1 MIGWEFGGS
10 AGLKIR
16 LTRTGD
22 AFSIAKQQQ
31 QQGKEDGAEET
42 TATATTTGGN
52 EGDEE
57 MMNHVAYPPS
67 PVKTIMPIE
76 SSAKIRKDRE
86 DENNDNNNNSTII
99 ETPSKKSRHSGRN
112 GVPDNTNTN
121 ANATVTAATPVVAAG
136 QRNLVQDSGES
147 NPLDVTKSIRM
158 ESHQDTTGIQET
170 TNTEGGDNG
179 MDAAAEPSKE
189 TAMPLKT
196 PESAARP
203 EPPAGDVYRIPSYAG
218 GHLNLCAVIAAMG
231 LTLALSGVFYFVYS
245 PKLCRWPFD
254 PMFIDGLHG
263 VDIDTV

>member
-1 MIGWEFGGS
+1 MVGEFGGS

-31 QQGKEDGAEET
+31 GKEDGTEET
-42 TATATTTGGN
+42 TTPTTTGGN

-57 MMNHVAYPPS
+57 MVNHVAYPPS

-86 DENNDNNNNSTII
+86 DENNDNNNSAII
-99 ETPSKKSRHSGRN
+99 ETPSKKSRHSGKN

-121 ANATVTAATPVVAAG
+121 ANATATATAAIPVVAAG

-147 NPLDVTKSIRM
+147 NPHDVTKSIRM

-218 GHLNLCAVIAAMG
+218 GHLNLSAVIAAMG
-231 LTLALSGVFYFVYS
+231 LTFTLSGVFYFVYS

-254 PMFIDGLHG
+254 PMFIDCLHG

>member
-1 MIGWEFGGS
+1 MVGWEFGGS

-31 QQGKEDGAEET
+31 GKEDGTEET
-42 TATATTTGGN
+42 TTTTTT
-52 EGDEE
+52 
-57 MMNHVAYPPS
+57 
-67 PVKTIMPIE
+67 TIMPIE

-86 DENNDNNNNSTII
+86 DENNDNNNSTII
-99 ETPSKKSRHSGRN
+99 ETPSKKSRHSGKN

-121 ANATVTAATPVVAAG
+121 ANATVTAATPGVAAG

-147 NPLDVTKSIRM
+147 NPLDVTKSTRM

-218 GHLNLCAVIAAMG
+218 GHLNLSAVIAAMG
-231 LTLALSGVFYFVYS
+231 LTLTLSGVFYFVYG
-245 PKLCRWPFD
+245 PKLCRWPFG
-254 PMFIDGLHG
+254 PMFTDCLHG